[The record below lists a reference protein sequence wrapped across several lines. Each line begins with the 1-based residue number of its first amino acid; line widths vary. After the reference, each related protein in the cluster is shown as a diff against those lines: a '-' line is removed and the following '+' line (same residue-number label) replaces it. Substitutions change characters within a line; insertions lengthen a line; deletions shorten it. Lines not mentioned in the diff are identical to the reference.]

1 MGLAGEEAHQEGMMK
16 AGTQPLR
23 NPPSECRSRLSRV

>member
-1 MGLAGEEAHQEGMMK
+1 MGLGEEAHHEEMMK

-23 NPPSECRSRLSRV
+23 DPPSEYRSRLSRV

>member
-1 MGLAGEEAHQEGMMK
+1 MGLGGEEAHQEEMMK

-23 NPPSECRSRLSRV
+23 DPPSECRSRLSRV